1 MEFVDFQASVED
13 NTGAEDE
20 VSDVDSLKYFV
31 DDLDAEDEN
40 DRTFYHNFENV
51 TRLTDEALRQKF
63 SNF

>member
-1 MEFVDFQASVED
+1 MEFVHFQASVED
-13 NTGAEDE
+13 NTGTEDE

-40 DRTFYHNFENV
+40 DRTFYRNFENV
-51 TRLTDEALRQKF
+51 TRLTDEALREEF